1 MVLIL
6 QERSR
11 RLSSFSLRGEDNQ
24 PDFHSEEFERSLEAG
39 IKRILHQQLNFT
51 SNLIFWVEMG

>member
-11 RLSSFSLRGEDNQ
+11 RLSSFSLRGEDHQ

>member
-1 MVLIL
+1 MLLIL

-11 RLSSFSLRGEDNQ
+11 RLSSFSLRGEDTQ

-39 IKRILHQQLNFT
+39 SK
-51 SNLIFWVEMG
+51 